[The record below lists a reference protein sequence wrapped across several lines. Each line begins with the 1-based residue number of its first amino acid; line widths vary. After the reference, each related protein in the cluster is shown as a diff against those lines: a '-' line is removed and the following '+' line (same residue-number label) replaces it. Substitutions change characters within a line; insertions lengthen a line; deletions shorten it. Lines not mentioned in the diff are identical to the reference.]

1 MSLKITY
8 AGSLR
13 GKRLYAI
20 SDGRERLF
28 MGTLPEV
35 KRYIV
40 VRAEKI
46 HRRVSA
52 EQAYLCAVRTAG

>member
-1 MSLKITY
+1 MTLKITY

-13 GKRLYAI
+13 GKRLYSV

-35 KRYIV
+35 KRFIV
-40 VRAEKI
+40 VRTEKLNRRADAEN
-46 HRRVSA
+46 
-52 EQAYLCAVRTAG
+52 AYLIQMRNAS